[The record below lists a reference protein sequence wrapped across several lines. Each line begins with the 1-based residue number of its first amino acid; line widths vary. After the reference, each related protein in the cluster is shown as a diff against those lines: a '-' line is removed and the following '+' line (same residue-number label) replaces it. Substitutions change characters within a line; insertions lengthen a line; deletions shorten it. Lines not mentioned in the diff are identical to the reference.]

1 MQTLFSRV
9 LKVQEFINLKNL
21 KMNKIIYILHIL
33 LFCFNLNAQKDNIKE
48 SEKSPIYAFNE
59 KLREY
64 GLEIKGYH
72 RDTIGQLIY
81 YSNHWEI
88 GNFKENLDFV
98 KTSYLVH
105 SKIVYKRQVTFYVY
119 KDSISVEKMKMK
131 IEDLLKNRKTIYKK
145 NKYII
150 HACFKSQCIFTY
162 QNMLV
167 IIYGL
172 NKENK
177 RIIKKIT
184 NEYPIC
190 FVDY

>member
-1 MQTLFSRV
+1 MIRMISILPILF
-9 LKVQEFINLKNL
+9 
-21 KMNKIIYILHIL
+21 
-33 LFCFNLNAQKDNIKE
+33 FCFNLNAQRNNIIDNE
-48 SEKSPIYAFNE
+48 MSPIYAFIE
-59 KLREY
+59 ELKEY
-64 GLEIKGYH
+64 SLEINGYN

-98 KTSYLVH
+98 KTSYLVN
-105 SKIVYKRQVTFYVY
+105 SKIGYKKQITFYVY
-119 KDSISVEKMKMK
+119 KDSISAKKMKLK
-131 IEDLLKNRKTIYKK
+131 IEDLLKNRKTIYK
-145 NKYII
+145 NYKYII

-162 QNMLV
+162 KNMLV

-177 RIIKKIT
+177 GIIKKIT

-190 FVDY
+190 FVDYR